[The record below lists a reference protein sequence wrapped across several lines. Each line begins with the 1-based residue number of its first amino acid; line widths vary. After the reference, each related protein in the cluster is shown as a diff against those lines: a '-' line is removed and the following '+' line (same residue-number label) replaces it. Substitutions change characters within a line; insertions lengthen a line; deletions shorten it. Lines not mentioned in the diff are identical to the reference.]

1 MICIDEKICFNH
13 GMNPE
18 TALLL
23 QAIILYRPISQY
35 TYKNAIS
42 KGFLSADKDTEGN
55 YCNLQ
60 VTDKGKELLTA
71 INENSLS
78 KKFNVTKAYT
88 EIAEAMRELYPAG
101 KKPGTAYMW
110 RDSTPLIAARL
121 KKVFESN
128 KIEPDK
134 EAILRATKSYV
145 DSFKGNNTYMQLL
158 KYFIL
163 KDNESQLL
171 SYLANVDNLDEE
183 GGGEWTTTLR

>member
-1 MICIDEKICFNH
+1 MRIVF
-13 GMNPE
+13 
-18 TALLL
+18 
-23 QAIILYRPISQY
+23 Q
-35 TYKNAIS
+35 
-42 KGFLSADKDTEGN
+42 
-55 YCNLQ
+55 
-60 VTDKGKELLTA
+60 
-71 INENSLS
+71 

-134 EAILRATKSYV
+134 EAILKATKSYV

-171 SYLANVDNLDEE
+171 SYLANVDNLEEE
-183 GGGEWTTTLR
+183 GGSEWTTTLR